1 MKITKENLNLEKGI
15 TREWLI
21 SNGIGGYASS
31 TIVGINTRRYHGLL
45 VAPLKIPAKRYLI
58 LSKLDESIEIDGKKY
73 DLYSNM
79 GKKYLSNGYK
89 YQTSFEKEENPI
101 FTYEV
106 EDIKITKSI
115 CMKYGENTV
124 GILYKIKSGS
134 KNAKLTLAPIIN
146 FRDFHGSTN
155 KENFDLSQEING
167 NNIKIIIDNN
177 DKYPIYINISE
188 GKYIKHENDIYK
200 NMFYIEEEKRGFN
213 GEENHIVPGR
223 YEIEIPKNTEK
234 EISYICS
241 IENKEKIEKIEK
253 IKKEEKPNVKEMI
266 KQEKS
271 RLKTIIEK
279 SELVNLRENEEI
291 IKSLI
296 IAADTFIVKRP
307 KYNLHTMLAGYHWFL
322 DWGRDSLIAFE
333 GLLLKTKRYDIARE
347 ILLMYTHDIKEGLV
361 PNGYSE
367 EDDKP
372 LYNSVDASLLLFEEV
387 QKYIEYTNDYEF
399 IKENIFEKLDNII
412 NNYIKGIELDDN
424 NIYIDNDGLIVS
436 GTKNT
441 QNTWMDAKIGDY
453 AVTPRNGK
461 AVEINSLWYNALKIM
476 ENLCKKFDKK
486 QDEKRYKE
494 KARKAKISF
503 EEKFYNKK
511 RKCLYDVLGDSKI
524 RPNQL
529 FSLSLTYPVIDPN
542 SEIADNI
549 IKVVDKKL
557 LNSYGLKTLAKGE
570 ENYIDK
576 YIGDSFR
583 RDMSYH
589 QGITWPWLLEIYY
602 KSLLNMKKV
611 AKTKKRKK
619 EIEEKIKMF
628 LEKITKTY
636 KKEIFERGCIGSIA
650 EIYDSTKPFE
660 PKGTISQ
667 AWSVSA
673 ILTCFSDPFWDAP
686 KKDHQK

>member
-1 MKITKENLNLEKGI
+1 MKVTKENINLEKGI
-15 TREWLI
+15 YREWLI

-89 YQTSFEKEENPI
+89 YQTSFEKEEIPI

-134 KNAKLTLAPIIN
+134 KNTKLTLSPIIN
-146 FRDFHGSTN
+146 FRDFHGSTS

-167 NNIKIIIDNN
+167 NNIKITIDNN
-177 DKYPIYINISE
+177 DKYPIYMNISE

-241 IENKEKIEKIEK
+241 IENIEK

-266 KQEKS
+266 KEEKS

-279 SELVNLRENEEI
+279 SELVNRGENEEI

-296 IAADTFIVKRP
+296 IASDTFIVKRP

-387 QKYIEYTNDYEF
+387 QKYIQYTNDYEF

-619 EIEEKIKMF
+619 EIEEKTKMF